1 MELKRLITDVRAR
14 DALDRLLR
22 LPITVARSRPL
33 IPEAWTLRRNMIIQD
48 AVYVVLARHLDA
60 PVLTGDR
67 RLANAPDLRVQV
79 LHTSST
85 S

>member
-1 MELKRLITDVRAR
+1 MRAPS
-14 DALDRLLR
+14 ALDRLLS
-22 LPITVARSRPL
+22 LPVTVVRSRPL
-33 IPEAWTLRRNMIIQD
+33 IPEAWTLRHNLIVQD

-60 PVLTGDR
+60 PLLTGDH
-67 RLANAPDLRVQV
+67 RLANAPGLPVQV